1 MHFLLW
7 ACRGAGP
14 LFARPSHPW
23 ALLPTCRSSYA
34 LPPDGLVDSPFE
46 PVRTQWCRVTYP
58 RLDCPLAVFPQLL
71 SIYILCFLTGTCNGH
86 EHLSPLR
93 SSHASLL
100 ESPRRKENSDAK
112 NGDRTDEPGR
122 TYSVLTNVSS
132 WSG

>member
-1 MHFLLW
+1 MWPADEQAIISAVLPNPGV
-7 ACRGAGP
+7 APGPAGAATP
-14 LFARPSHPW
+14 
-23 ALLPTCRSSYA
+23 
-34 LPPDGLVDSPFE
+34 LPPDWPIDSPFE
-46 PVRTQWCRVTYP
+46 AVRAKWCRLTYP
-58 RLDCPLAVFPQLL
+58 NLIARW
-71 SIYILCFLTGTCNGH
+71 LTGICNGH

-112 NGDRTDEPGR
+112 NGDRIDEPGR